1 MKQQPALSFD
11 NSYAALPE
19 KFYAR
24 QAPTPV
30 SAPALIQI
38 NHPLA
43 AELGI
48 DPHWLESDEG
58 IAVLAGNSI
67 PEGAEPIA
75 TAYAGHQFGGWNPQ
89 LGDGRA
95 VLLGELTNNEGRR
108 YDWQLKGSGPT
119 PWSRGGDG
127 RAPIGPVLRE
137 YVLSEAMAV
146 LGVPTTRALAAVTTG
161 ERVMRDDP
169 QPGAVLS
176 RVASSHI
183 RIGTF
188 QYFAAREDSEAL
200 QILVNHVIG
209 RHYPQAA
216 KAENPC
222 LAMLD
227 GVISRQAE
235 LIAKW
240 QLLGFVHGVMNTD
253 NILLS
258 GDTVDYG
265 PCAFIDEFDPDKVF
279 SSIDHQG
286 RYAYR
291 NQPAIAHWNLSNL
304 AQALLP
310 ILDDDQEQALA
321 LAQESINAFPKL
333 FDAAHSAGMNKK
345 LGLEATQEGDKSLI
359 EDLLTLMTEE
369 SADFTLTFRRLADLA
384 DVDSTASVSDL
395 YEFSASFLPWLD
407 RWQKR
412 TEAESSSKAER
423 QKSMYLANP
432 AFIPRNHLVEE
443 VIQAALYK
451 DNLDPFKQLLTVLE
465 DPHVYKPE
473 LARYATPPQPSEV
486 VRETFCGT

>member
-1 MKQQPALSFD
+1 MKQQPALPFD

-24 QAPTPV
+24 QLPTPV
-30 SAPALIQI
+30 SAPAIMQI
-38 NHPLA
+38 NHQLA
-43 AELGI
+43 GELGI

-58 IAVLAGNSI
+58 LAVLAGNSI

-95 VLLGELTNNEGRR
+95 VLLGELTSSDGQR

-127 RAPIGPVLRE
+127 RAPIGPVIRE
-137 YVLSEAMAV
+137 YLLSEAMAV

-188 QYFAAREDSEAL
+188 QYFAARKDREAL
-200 QILVNHVIG
+200 QILVDHVIG
-209 RHYPQAA
+209 RHYPAA
-216 KAENPC
+216 ANAENPAVA
-222 LAMLD
+222 LLD
-227 GVISRQAE
+227 GVIAKQAK

-253 NILLS
+253 NMLLS

-265 PCAFIDEFDPDKVF
+265 PCAFIDEFHPDKVF

-304 AQALLP
+304 AQAILP
-310 ILDDDQEQALA
+310 IIDDDQAQAVE
-321 LAQESINAFPKL
+321 LAQKSINAFPEL
-333 FDAAHSAGMNKK
+333 FEAAHHAGMNKK
-345 LGLEATQEGDKSLI
+345 LGLTETHEGDESLM
-359 EDLLTLMTEE
+359 EDLLALMTEE
-369 SADFTLTFRRLADLA
+369 KADFTLTFRRLADLA
-384 DVDSTASVSDL
+384 DVDSAASVADL
-395 YEFSASFLPWLD
+395 YEFPVSFQPWLD

-412 TEAESSSKAER
+412 TEVESTSKTER
-423 QKSMYLANP
+423 QRDMYLANP
-432 AFIPRNHLVEE
+432 VFIPRNHLVEE
-443 VIQAALYK
+443 VIHAAVYEE
-451 DNLDPFKQLLTVLE
+451 NLAPFRQLLAILE
-465 DPHVYKPE
+465 DPHVYKPD
-473 LARYATPPQPSEV
+473 LARYATPPQPSQV
-486 VRETFCGT
+486 VTQTFCGT

>member
-1 MKQQPALSFD
+1 MTHQTILPFD

-24 QAPTPV
+24 QLPTPV
-30 SAPALIQI
+30 STPAIMHV
-38 NHPLA
+38 NHQLA
-43 AELGI
+43 SELGI

-75 TAYAGHQFGGWNPQ
+75 AAYAGHQFGGWNPQ

-95 VLLGELTNNEGRR
+95 VLLGELTATSGQR

-137 YVLSEAMAV
+137 YILSEAMAV

-188 QYFAAREDSEAL
+188 QYFAARKDDEAV
-200 QILVNHVIG
+200 QILVDHVIA
-209 RHYPQAA
+209 RHYPEAA
-216 KAENPC
+216 SAENPA
-222 LAMLD
+222 LAMLN
-227 GVISRQAE
+227 GAVARQAE

-253 NILLS
+253 NVLLS

-265 PCAFIDEFDPDKVF
+265 PCAFIDEFHPDKVF
-279 SSIDHQG
+279 SSIDRQG
-286 RYAYR
+286 RYAYC
-291 NQPAIAHWNLSNL
+291 NQPAIGHWNLSNL
-304 AQALLP
+304 AQTLLP
-310 ILDDDQEQALA
+310 ILDKDQDQAVA
-321 LAQESINAFPKL
+321 LAQESINAFPAL
-333 FDAAHSAGMNKK
+333 FEAAHRAGMNQK
-345 LGLEATQEGDKSLI
+345 LGITATNDGDESLI
-359 EDLLTLMTEE
+359 EDLLALMAEE
-369 SADFTLTFRRLADLA
+369 KADFTLTFRRLADLA
-384 DVDSTASVSDL
+384 DEGSAVSVADL
-395 YEFSASFLPWLD
+395 YEFSAAFLPWLD
-407 RWQKR
+407 RWRQR
-412 TEAESSSKAER
+412 TAADSLSKTAR

-432 AFIPRNHLVEE
+432 VFIPRNHLVEE
-443 VIQAALYK
+443 VIQAALQT
-451 DNLDPFKQLLTVLE
+451 DDLAPFKQLLAILE
-465 DPHVYKPE
+465 EPHVYKPD
-473 LARYATPPQPSEV
+473 LARYAKPPQASQV
-486 VRETFCGT
+486 VTQTFCGT